1 MENLLSQGGLGDPT
15 EPDFEANGDVDISDF
30 VLLVHGDLLTKER
43 LDTVRDSRCIEDTPK
58 NRFQFVVFMFHYK
71 MACVDALWRTYLQV
85 KEGHEDVNSTY
96 QHVGI
101 LRPRET
107 GLMTTKPGFHR
118 MHDVVHHELRAV
130 ILECWRKESSLLVSA
145 DPGSVS
151 LKAFAETKPDWEL
164 IVKISEDIV
173 RKYVATTE
181 GLLELRAKPESE
193 RDQQFEN
200 QALRNCDYL
209 SYVDLCNAINIGDVG
224 RVEASFLQWIYL
236 FCGTGKHKYA
246 SQLARFLRNL
256 HEVYPPELSRI
267 VRMNMLCNPTG
278 KPNAFQ
284 PVDWLVEC
292 NNLYTKVSYLCW
304 KRSEPMDYICQQSPL
319 IEVFRNC
326 HVIVESAFQLTHRT
340 LKHTPP
346 DMTATIER
354 LRAHLQTTGCCEF
367 RKGRVVEREV
377 VDNIIKG
384 LLAVHAK
391 KIVQPEDEAHEIEL
405 EAADLEAH

>member
-1 MENLLSQGGLGDPT
+1 
-15 EPDFEANGDVDISDF
+15 ISDF

-58 NRFQFVVFMFHYK
+58 NRFQFVVFVLGLFHYK

-85 KEGHEDVNSTY
+85 KEGREDVNSTY

-101 LRPRET
+101 LRPWET
-107 GLMTTKPGFHR
+107 GLMTTKPGFRR
-118 MHDVVHHELRAV
+118 MHDVVHHELQAV

-145 DPGSVS
+145 DSESVS

-181 GLLELRAKPESE
+181 GLLESRAKPESE

-200 QALRNCDYL
+200 QALWNRDYL
-209 SYVDLCNAINIGDVG
+209 SYVDLCNAINAGDVG
-224 RVEASFLQWIYL
+224 RVEASFLHWIYM

-278 KPNAFQ
+278 KLNAFR
-284 PVDWLVEC
+284 PVDWLVER
-292 NNLYTKVSYLCW
+292 NNLYTKVIYAGSGPN
-304 KRSEPMDYICQQSPL
+304 RTMDYICQQSPL

-346 DMTATIER
+346 DMT
-354 LRAHLQTTGCCEF
+354 TTVTFGPEVDTDV
-367 RKGRVVEREV
+367 KGMTPRQQYIVMDLLGSVSRVSSGTCDCVR
-377 VDNIIKG
+377 
-384 LLAVHAK
+384 
-391 KIVQPEDEAHEIEL
+391 
-405 EAADLEAH
+405 